1 MAPALPLFS
10 VFRLARVCY
19 LSRRD
24 PTPPRRTGA
33 ATMRYSIAPRVAS
46 GTRTSIVLRISR
58 SSDMLSV
65 AEGPDPS
72 ATHGCS
78 NGAILDRASC
88 RRWHP
93 HLRLYS
99 LVLRCRCLSV
109 VFSFGIHLYCHV
121 IPVSVGVFS
130 RSVFSVPV
138 PLYHLQQ
145 SRRTHNDNIYIT

>member
-1 MAPALPLFS
+1 M
-10 VFRLARVCY
+10 
-19 LSRRD
+19 
-24 PTPPRRTGA
+24 PPRHAGA
-33 ATMRYSIAPRVAS
+33 VTTQRPRASCAPD

-130 RSVFSVPV
+130 RSVFSVSAPS
-138 PLYHLQQ
+138 YHLQQ
-145 SRRTHNDNIYIT
+145 SHKTHNDNTRITQFLRCTVARDICGCALP